1 MISSVAENKVAIRLM
16 EFPFTYRKWSAGP
29 LLEELAGATALGL
42 RDPQVYSPI
51 HDKFFVLGESNCHVA
66 TFNNAWILKETG
78 DLSGNILH
86 GCVVA
91 KGEDSTNRRDAFMKI
106 SPLVDPV
113 KFATGKCPGD
123 VDLCRSLPKWGDS
136 DSAYPTSLDQNNIP
150 YVDTFFTY
158 LTSQLLHHHGFVNG
172 LDYYGAII
180 GKQSNYL
187 YNAIDDIE
195 CLEDSEYFND
205 KHGELFHMDD
215 SVRREVMRHSAVN
228 RPTLD
233 IDEDCAPIS
242 LDVADIGELEEI
254 TVLRENIT
262 DGATDMEE
270 VVQLS
275 PAPAT
280 DSREV
285 TAMDCKD
292 DESDYCSSRS
302 SDTEAESSDLDDDE
316 DEVDGSAHDSGSEYD
331 EDAVAHLSMHDY
343 PVQLSFLEKCE
354 RTVDS
359 LIVDEDRDLSE
370 QEWESMI
377 LQLLMSLIT
386 YQKCFKLTHND
397 LHTNNVMYTETQK
410 AFLYYKVNGRHYKVP
425 TFGKIYKVIDFGRAI
440 YWFRGQ
446 KVCSNSFAPDGDAGG
461 QYNCEPFLVPE
472 KPRLEPNL
480 SFDLCRFA
488 TSLYDCVV
496 GDEGDQDD
504 WWPIIKLVVGW
515 CKDDKKR
522 NVLYKSN
529 GEERY
534 PDFKLYKMIARTVHN
549 HVPEKVLQCSLFDAY
564 VVGRKTINKSQKIM
578 NIDTLPVYA

>member
-1 MISSVAENKVAIRLM
+1 M
-16 EFPFTYRKWSAGP
+16 EFPFTYRKWSPGP
-29 LLEELAGATALGL
+29 LLEALANTPTLGL
-42 RDPQVYSPI
+42 SDPQVYSPI

-66 TFNNAWILKETG
+66 TFNNAWILKDIG
-78 DLSGNILH
+78 DLSGNTLQ
-86 GCVVA
+86 GCVVT
-91 KGEDSTNRRDAFMKI
+91 KGDDCTNKRDAFMKI

-123 VDLCRSLPKWGDS
+123 VDMCRALPVWGDKS
-136 DSAYPTSLDQNNIP
+136 VSYPTTSDQDNIP

-158 LTSQLLHHHGFVNG
+158 LTSQLLHHHGFING
-172 LDYYGAII
+172 LDYYGAVI

-195 CLEDSEYFND
+195 SLEESEYFND

-215 SVRREVMRHSAVN
+215 SIRREVMRHSAVN
-228 RPTLD
+228 RPALD
-233 IDEDCAPIS
+233 IKEDCTPIS
-242 LDVADIGELEEI
+242 LDVADIGELDEL
-254 TVLRENIT
+254 TVLRENIVE
-262 DGATDMEE
+262 DASGMEE
-270 VVQLS
+270 VMRLT
-275 PAPAT
+275 PAADDT
-280 DSREV
+280 GVGETV
-285 TAMDCKD
+285 LQCND
-292 DESDYCSSRS
+292 DESEYCSSRS
-302 SDTEAESSDLDDDE
+302 SDTEAETSDLDDDE
-316 DEVDGSAHDSGSEYD
+316 GDDEGDGSADDSMSEYD
-331 EDAVAHLSMHDY
+331 EDAVAYLSMHDY

-359 LIVDEDRDLSE
+359 LLIDEHADLSE
-370 QEWESMI
+370 GEWESMI

-397 LHTNNVMYTETQK
+397 LHTNNVMYIETQK
-410 AFLYYKVNGRHYKVP
+410 PFLYYKVGGRHYKVP
-425 TFGKIYKVIDFGRAI
+425 TFGKIYKIIDFGRAI

-496 GDEGDQDD
+496 GDDGEEEGD
-504 WWPIIKLVVGW
+504 WWPIIKLVLGW
-515 CKDDKKR
+515 CRDDKKR

-534 PDFKLYKMIARTVHN
+534 PDFKLYKMIARTVHE
-549 HVPEKVLQCSLFDAY
+549 HVPEKVLQCPLFNAY

-578 NIDTLPVYA
+578 NIDTLPIYA